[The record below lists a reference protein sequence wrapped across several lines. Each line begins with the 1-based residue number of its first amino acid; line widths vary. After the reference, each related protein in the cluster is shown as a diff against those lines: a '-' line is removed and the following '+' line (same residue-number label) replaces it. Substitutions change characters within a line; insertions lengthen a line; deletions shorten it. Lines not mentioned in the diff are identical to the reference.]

1 MELLLSLWTFWAEG
15 TEEKSKGVFSTST
28 ATAFEMPSL
37 SFLWLPYTSVLK
49 GTSWRQREESG
60 LRALLSPA
68 GLPKVAQDNVPSR
81 MFLGCSIS
89 NLDVHQVGIASRDLR
104 APSLSRRTATEMA
117 FHELNYVLGFKANMA
132 QRVFPSH
139 QALSQRSEV
148 VPGKDGTAIPRNQPH
163 QLSYHRALTKKPFTH
178 IWGGDTDPELMAS
191 AYLHFFRVKL
201 MQSLS
206 RNP

>member
-1 MELLLSLWTFWAEG
+1 MELLLSLWIFWAEG
-15 TEEKSKGVFSTST
+15 TEEKAKVCSVPAQKQHLKCPVSPFVTSIHLCSERDILET
-28 ATAFEMPSL
+28 EGR
-37 SFLWLPYTSVLK
+37 VC
-49 GTSWRQREESG
+49 

-68 GLPKVAQDNVPSR
+68 GLAKVAQDNVPSR

-104 APSLSRRTATEMA
+104 APSLSRRAATEMA

-139 QALSQRSEV
+139 QVLSQRSEV
-148 VPGKDGTAIPRNQPH
+148 VPGKDGTAIPRNQAH